1 MKATRIAIGSF
12 VFFTL
17 WSFFK
22 IELARSHWVFVM
34 LVMIP
39 VSAIVLLALFGF
51 IIEALFYG
59 TREAKSAGSAVRE
72 ALAIPASLLL
82 AVVAYGPVH
91 NLGIDVFAGRY
102 PAQRIER
109 RWRETSG
116 ARVPASQRQS
126 RHYEGIPDGG
136 ISIFHYRDGSPLLV
150 AEQARR
156 LVSEPLNWCRA
167 LEPSYYV
174 CAHGG

>member
-22 IELARSHWVFVM
+22 VELARSHWVFVM

-82 AVVAYGPVH
+82 AVITYGPVH
-91 NLGIDVFAGRY
+91 SLGIDVFAGRY
-102 PAQRIER
+102 LAAHRTEMARNER
-109 RWRETSG
+109 RAGPGE
-116 ARVPASQRQS
+116 PAVITYYQ
-126 RHYEGIPDGG
+126 GIPDSG

-150 AEQARR
+150 AGKVRR
-156 LVSEPLNWCRA
+156 LISEPLNWCRT

-174 CAHGG
+174 CSHGG